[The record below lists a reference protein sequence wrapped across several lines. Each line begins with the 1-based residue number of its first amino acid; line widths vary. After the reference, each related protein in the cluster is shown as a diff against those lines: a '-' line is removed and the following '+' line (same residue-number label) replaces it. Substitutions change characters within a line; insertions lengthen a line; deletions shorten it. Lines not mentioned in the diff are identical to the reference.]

1 MRKLLL
7 AGLALPMMTGA
18 VAAADEPRIS
28 GELVLELQSD
38 TAYKSDAAANELTN
52 TTAKVELGTSINLGQ
67 GFAINSMIVAEQING
82 PAKDAFLSEHGAFF
96 QELNL
101 SYATDSFEVMAGKFN
116 PNFSIGFD
124 IVPGVFGDTFA
135 ADNEITEMVGFGGAY
150 NINDSMTL
158 SGSAFFADTS
168 FLSESFGT
176 NRGRTRQS
184 AGGPANTGAPES
196 FAVALDGSDIPGV
209 EGLSYHVGFV
219 RLADDNNDDELRLAA
234 AGEYAFEI
242 NEDLT
247 LTPMAEYVRVW
258 NSGGNGNDDRNY
270 IILGAALDYR
280 NWQFSTAY
288 SGRFIENT
296 GAADVNDHF
305 YTAAIAYAFDF
316 GLEASVAWN
325 HTEDANVDT
334 QTFGLFL
341 GYTHEF

>member
-7 AGLALPMMTGA
+7 AGLAFPMMTGA

-28 GELVLELQSD
+28 GELVLELRSD
-38 TAYKSDAAANELTN
+38 TAYQSDVAANELTN
-52 TTAKVELGTSINLGQ
+52 TTAAIELGTSINLGQ
-67 GFAINSMIVAEQING
+67 GFAVNSTIIAEQING

-101 SYATDSFEVMAGKFN
+101 SYATGNVEVTAGKFN

-124 IVPGVFGDTFA
+124 IVPGFMGDTFA
-135 ADNEITEMVGFGGAY
+135 ADNEITEMVGIGGAY
-150 NINDSMTL
+150 SINDSMTL

-176 NRGRTRQS
+176 NRGRTRRS
-184 AGGPANTGAPES
+184 AGGPANTDAPES
-196 FAVALDGSDIPGV
+196 FAIALDGSDVPGV
-209 EGLSYHVGFV
+209 EGLTYHLGFV
-219 RLADDNNDDELRLAA
+219 RLADDTNDDELRLAA

-270 IILGAALDYR
+270 LVLGAALDYR
-280 NWQFSTAY
+280 SWQFSTVY
-288 SGRFIENT
+288 TGRFIENT
-296 GAADVNDHF
+296 GAANVNDHF
-305 YTAAIAYAFDF
+305 YAATVAYNFDF
-316 GLEASVAWN
+316 GLEASLAWN
-325 HTEDANVDT
+325 HTRDANVDT
-334 QTFGLFL
+334 QTVGLFL